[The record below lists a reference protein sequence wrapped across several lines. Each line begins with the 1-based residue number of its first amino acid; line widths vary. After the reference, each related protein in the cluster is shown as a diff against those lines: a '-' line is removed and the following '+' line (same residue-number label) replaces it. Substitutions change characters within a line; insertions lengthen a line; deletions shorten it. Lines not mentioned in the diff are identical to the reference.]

1 MVPLKMK
8 IMDDLWQVAGDGF
21 TAPEDAAGYLI
32 RFGKSAALIDA
43 GTGKRHDRLVRNISA
58 CLPPET
64 DIEFLFLTHC
74 HYDHA
79 GGAEGIRND
88 YGCRIVAHA
97 HDAVFLE
104 AGDGLTTAAEWY
116 GAVQDKIAIDQKIHA
131 EEAEFA
137 VGDGRITAYFCPG
150 HSPGSLVYTA
160 ELNGFRVLFG
170 QDVHGPL
177 HRDLKSDA
185 RAYAGSLEFLL
196 SLNADILCE
205 GHFGIFRGKES
216 VRRFISSYL
225 PGRV

>member
-1 MVPLKMK
+1 MDDNMK
-8 IMDDLWQVAGDGF
+8 ILDDLWQVAGDGF
-21 TAPEDAAGYLI
+21 TAPEDAASYLI
-32 RFGKSAALIDA
+32 RFGKCAALIDA
-43 GTGKRHDRLVRNISA
+43 GTGKRHNRLVRNISA
-58 CLPPET
+58 CLFFET
-64 DIEFLFLTHC
+64 DVEYLFLTHC

-79 GGAEGIRND
+79 GGAEGIRNH

-97 HDAVFLE
+97 RDAVFLE
-104 AGDGLTTAAEWY
+104 AGDGTTTAAEWY
-116 GAVQDKIAIDQKIHA
+116 GAVQNRIAIDQKIDA
-131 EEAEFA
+131 RKAEFA

-185 RAYAGSLEFLL
+185 RAYAESLKFLL
-196 SLNADILCE
+196 DLNADILCE
-205 GHFGIFRGKES
+205 GHFGVLRGKEP

>member
-1 MVPLKMK
+1 MDPFKMK
-8 IMDDLWQVAGDGF
+8 IMDNLWRVAGDGL
-21 TAPEDAAGYLI
+21 TAPEDAASYLI
-32 RFGKSAALIDA
+32 RFGKCAALIDA
-43 GTGKRHDRLVRNISA
+43 GTGKCHDRLVRNITA
-58 CLPPET
+58 CLPFET
-64 DIEFLFLTHC
+64 KVDYLFLTHC

-79 GGAEGIRND
+79 GGAEGIRNY
-88 YGCRIVAHA
+88 YGCRIIAYA

-104 AGDGLTTAAEWY
+104 TGDGLTTAAEWY
-116 GAVQDKIAIDQKIHA
+116 GAMQDRIAIDQKIHA
-131 EEAEFA
+131 KEAEFT
-137 VGDGRITAYFCPG
+137 VGDGRIIAYFCPG

-160 ELNGFRVLFG
+160 ELNGFKVLFG

-185 RAYAGSLEFLL
+185 QAYARSLEFLL

-225 PGRV
+225 PGLV